1 MAFNP
6 KCSVAKGFA
15 MRESGLQNG
24 DDFIKPNSGQNW
36 LGQARTA
43 ASTQESCNI
52 LKHNSAHSTG
62 SRQIGP
68 QTVGPQGPIFHFF
81 GEDSWALGPSCPA
94 PSYLE
99 PNNPG
104 PHLPRP
110 STRLWQDP
118 NYFIGSFADILS
130 CAMFVYKFFFSS
142 YLHV

>member
-36 LGQARTA
+36 LGQTRTA

-52 LKHNSAHSTG
+52 LKYNSAHSTG
-62 SRQIGP
+62 STQVGP
-68 QTVGPQGPIFHFF
+68 WTVGPWGPIFHFF
-81 GEDSWALGPSCPA
+81 GADSWAPGPSCPG
-94 PSYLE
+94 PSYME

-104 PHLPRP
+104 PHSLRP

-118 NYFIGSFADILS
+118 NCLIGSLLIFYNRYEDS
-130 CAMFVYKFFFSS
+130 N
-142 YLHV
+142 